1 MTGGVAVSGPDHE
14 DVVDSQPRVD
24 ELRTVDCLALPTMLA
39 GNVDGPIM
47 AMAWR
52 AADFILDD
60 Q

>member
-24 ELRTVDCLALPTMLA
+24 ELRSDAALPTMLA